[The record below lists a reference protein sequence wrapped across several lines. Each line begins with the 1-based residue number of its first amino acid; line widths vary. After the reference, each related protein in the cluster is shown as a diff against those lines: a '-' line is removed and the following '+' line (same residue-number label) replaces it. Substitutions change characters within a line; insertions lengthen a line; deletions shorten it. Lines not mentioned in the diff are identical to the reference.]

1 MVDSAE
7 LLSQSESSKIQKRQ
21 KYDLTSFFSKYAHT
35 HLNFIISLLGTLGHW
50 MSPNALQDAVD
61 ERFPGCMKGRTM
73 YLVPFSM
80 GPIGGAL
87 SKNGIEL
94 TDSPYVAVSMRVMTR
109 VSSCILDCITENNGC
124 FIKCLHSVG
133 CPLESGIYIYTYFDF
148 TSFCFHNN

>member
-1 MVDSAE
+1 MDSFG
-7 LLSQSESSKIQKRQ
+7 
-21 KYDLTSFFSKYAHT
+21 Y
-35 HLNFIISLLGTLGHW
+35 LGTLGHW
-50 MSPNALQDAVD
+50 MSPKELQDAVD

-80 GPIGGAL
+80 GPIGGPL

-109 VSSCILDCITENNGC
+109 VSSCILDCITQNNGS

-133 CPLESGIYIYTYFDF
+133 CPLKSGKYFDEF
-148 TSFCFHNN
+148 FLHNVIVIISRRVFLIFRSK